1 MEGVEIPALYAII
14 VTMTKNTE
22 LDGNPEEQ
30 VIEAEEVATEG
41 PVEEP
46 TDEQIQER
54 ITQLKALAYDNI
66 SVIEKLQGELKQIN
80 DAIGTLSEKLNPVGN
95 D

>member
-1 MEGVEIPALYAII
+1 MA
-14 VTMTKNTE
+14 KDTE

-30 VIEAEEVATEG
+30 VIEVEEVAN
-41 PVEEP
+41 EEP
-46 TDEQIQER
+46 TEEQIQER

-80 DAIGTLSEKLNPVGN
+80 DAISTLSEKLNPVGN

>member
-1 MEGVEIPALYAII
+1 
-14 VTMTKNTE
+14 MTKNTE

-30 VIEAEEVATEG
+30 IIEAEEAVA
-41 PVEEP
+41 EEP

>member
-1 MEGVEIPALYAII
+1 LEGVEIPALYAII

>member
-1 MEGVEIPALYAII
+1 
-14 VTMTKNTE
+14 MTKNTE

-30 VIEAEEVATEG
+30 VIEAEEAVA
-41 PVEEP
+41 EEP

>member
-1 MEGVEIPALYAII
+1 
-14 VTMTKNTE
+14 MTKNTE

>member
-1 MEGVEIPALYAII
+1 
-14 VTMTKNTE
+14 MTKNTE

-30 VIEAEEVATEG
+30 VIEAEEVSTEG